1 MPRLSPAAVYRH
13 KLSIPYR
20 HCNNTTRASSLP
32 IVLAAN
38 ESLLESVHAAGVPW
52 WTTIVGLTC
61 LLRSSLTLPIAVY
74 QQRSIGRMIE
84 LAPMVQ
90 SWGETLK
97 THVATESRK
106 AGWDYARYSKELQR
120 QYRRKVNELYK
131 QYGCQRWKL
140 LSLPYV
146 QIPLFVSMSLT
157 IRHMT
162 GMPLPWYGQTA
173 ENPADGMNH
182 EGLAWFTDLTVPDP
196 TMTFPLLIGAGTLL
210 NVELNAWLAKDRKKT
225 LTQKILTNAFRILAV
240 AFVPI
245 AAHAPMSLGLYWCTS
260 AWFSVVQ
267 NVAFRIPWVR
277 QVLKMPQLTPPSQ
290 NSSIRKSISST
301 TS

>member
-106 AGWDYARYSKELQR
+106 AGWDYARYNKELQR
-120 QYRRKVNELYK
+120 QVKHHKHVVVVVVGYL
-131 QYGCQRWKL
+131 
-140 LSLPYV
+140 
-146 QIPLFVSMSLT
+146 
-157 IRHMT
+157 IRIH
-162 GMPLPWYGQTA
+162 
-173 ENPADGMNH
+173 
-182 EGLAWFTDLTVPDP
+182 
-196 TMTFPLLIGAGTLL
+196 
-210 NVELNAWLAKDRKKT
+210 
-225 LTQKILTNAFRILAV
+225 
-240 AFVPI
+240 
-245 AAHAPMSLGLYWCTS
+245 
-260 AWFSVVQ
+260 
-267 NVAFRIPWVR
+267 
-277 QVLKMPQLTPPSQ
+277 PS
-290 NSSIRKSISST
+290 IEEK
-301 TS
+301 